1 MLKRLEVE
9 KAFKNAAIEIEGKQ
23 FGISKEVVPLESCLE
38 ITRHYFSEEVDERD
52 VEIARLKAQINVY
65 EAVISKSEFEIIIKE
80 PKEVNYDAIMQKK
93 TLQESSR
100 G

>member
-9 KAFKNAAIEIEGKQ
+9 KAFKNAAIEVDSRQ
-23 FGISKEVVPLESCLE
+23 FGLSREVVPLETCLDLAKQ
-38 ITRHYFSEEVDERD
+38 YFSEEIDERD
-52 VEIARLKAQINVY
+52 IEIAKLRAQINVY

-80 PKEVNYDAIMQKK
+80 PKEVNYDAVMQSE

>member
-9 KAFKNAAIEIEGKQ
+9 KAFKNAAIEVDSRQ
-23 FGISKEVVPLESCLE
+23 FGLSREVVPLETCLDL
-38 ITRHYFSEEVDERD
+38 TKQYFSEEIDERD
-52 VEIARLKAQINVY
+52 IEIAKLRAQINVY

-80 PKEVNYDAIMQKK
+80 PKEVNYDANMQGEV
-93 TLQESSR
+93 LQESSR